1 MKHRSGGAAGHKRA
15 AASSDPDGL
24 QARRQHQHPPASKS
38 RRVDG
43 GGTGGS
49 GSSSGGLRQVGQWKP
64 EDDQLL
70 VQAVLALHDLRAV
83 HCCVRFSCAFAESEL
98 RERWRGLLFDRTLSG
113 LAEQA
118 ARALPSPIRFLLR
131 RRAPFSHAEEDLLA
145 AVTPAQ
151 ALPEGR
157 LSLACFERLLA
168 TRPDV
173 FGYGCRTAKAL
184 HRHWELLRRHGLLRA
199 CPPLAWPVGAPAT
212 DFKDAE
218 FLVERFRSAAPGPP
232 GLPAE
237 LDWEARKARRRLCRL
252 EEEARRWQVAAR
264 EALPPAAR
272 PPEPGDQ
279 FVSSDG
285 RPGLALLKGTRA
297 SFLISGVCVSL
308 GRRTDAC
315 AVDIDLGLEGPSGKI
330 SRLHA
335 FLRLLESGAF
345 QLENVGRRPVFVN
358 GEPVCP
364 GEACLLP
371 TPPCCWSAAW
381 PSASSS
387 TPSCTLA
394 ASAAPSPRR
403 CGPGGSDLLGGYKS
417 DLLAGRV

>member
-1 MKHRSGGAAGHKRA
+1 TGLAAPRATQAA

-145 AVTPAQ
+145 A
-151 ALPEGR
+151 
-157 LSLACFERLLA
+157 
-168 TRPDV
+168 
-173 FGYGCRTAKAL
+173 AL
-184 HRHWELLRRHGLLRA
+184 HRHWEAAAAPRPPPRLPSAGLAGWRSR
-199 CPPLAWPVGAPAT
+199 PPTSRTP
-212 DFKDAE
+212 E

-237 LDWEARKARRRLCRL
+237 LDWEPARPPPAVPSGGGGAPLAGRRSRG
-252 EEEARRWQVAAR
+252 AA
-264 EALPPAAR
+264 PAAR

-371 TPPCCWSAAW
+371 TPSMLLVGCLAFRFLVNPELHTGRFRRAIAEALRARRECCMPAACR
-381 PSASSS
+381 S
-387 TPSCTLA
+387 
-394 ASAAPSPRR
+394 
-403 CGPGGSDLLGGYKS
+403 
-417 DLLAGRV
+417 